1 MRVLSNLNTLEG
13 KIGLPTPPGKPQ
25 TFSKQFTA
33 NIDSSIICDGESD
46 ALPHRRSQRRF
57 PGPAGLL
64 PLMKPTELE
73 TGGINISDVNNVFVN
88 KPCRREE
95 LNISNSQASSD
106 ECSQALPGSQMQ
118 GTLHRDVLRDFG
130 AELQAGAAIVLR
142 QVSVI
147 SPSSRTHY
155 LNITS
160 ANIVAIYP
168 SQGCTGQVILPGS
181 LLQSSASGQTAQQ
194 TLKTY
199 IHTADVELIE
209 EGNKRMENTLVSMRQ
224 RMGEGT
230 LPQAPFTPGSVR
242 GNQQPPNTMTECRVQ
257 RLPPVQHNMSQG
269 TPLTPQYQFVRN
281 SQNTVAQPA
290 HSSSSIQIKTP
301 NSKVLANCK
310 AGIADPSPSTSAFVP
325 KVWNNRD
332 NEVSGCLVKSCQSS
346 GFSPIREMEIAC
358 PNTLKVSSGASDL
371 QGESSTGQLSFNQQ
385 SADVSESVWFDDLND
400 DILSQLS
407 DDF

>member
-1 MRVLSNLNTLEG
+1 MLFCG
-13 KIGLPTPPGKPQ
+13 
-25 TFSKQFTA
+25 
-33 NIDSSIICDGESD
+33 
-46 ALPHRRSQRRF
+46 
-57 PGPAGLL
+57 
-64 PLMKPTELE
+64 
-73 TGGINISDVNNVFVN
+73 
-88 KPCRREE
+88 
-95 LNISNSQASSD
+95 
-106 ECSQALPGSQMQ
+106 
-118 GTLHRDVLRDFG
+118 
-130 AELQAGAAIVLR
+130 

-230 LPQAPFTPGSVR
+230 LPQAPITPGSVR
-242 GNQQPPNTMTECRVQ
+242 GNQQPPNTVTECRVQ
-257 RLPPVQHNMSQG
+257 CLPPVQHNMSQG

-290 HSSSSIQIKTP
+290 HSSSSCRFTFKNCGKIFPSSGTVSSDCPATPSPSQHSLGQQTGATSKPGNVLQHANEKARTDSHLSTGINAVQIKTP

-325 KVWNNRD
+325 KVLSWNNRD

-371 QGESSTGQLSFNQQ
+371 QGESSTGQLSFNLQ
-385 SADVSESVWFDDLND
+385 SADVSESVWFDGKYIYEATKKCNT
-400 DILSQLS
+400 IT
-407 DDF
+407 DFVR

>member
-1 MRVLSNLNTLEG
+1 MLHRAKCRQLPKG
-13 KIGLPTPPGKPQ
+13 KVPLMLGI
-25 TFSKQFTA
+25 
-33 NIDSSIICDGESD
+33 IDSIDFTGID
-46 ALPHRRSQRRF
+46 AGVVVRDQ
-57 PGPAGLL
+57 
-64 PLMKPTELE
+64 
-73 TGGINISDVNNVFVN
+73 TG
-88 KPCRREE
+88 
-95 LNISNSQASSD
+95 
-106 ECSQALPGSQMQ
+106 QMQ

-290 HSSSSIQIKTP
+290 HSSSSSRFTFK
-301 NSKVLANCK
+301 KL
-310 AGIADPSPSTSAFVP
+310 
-325 KVWNNRD
+325 W
-332 NEVSGCLVKSCQSS
+332 
-346 GFSPIREMEIAC
+346 
-358 PNTLKVSSGASDL
+358 
-371 QGESSTGQLSFNQQ
+371 
-385 SADVSESVWFDDLND
+385 
-400 DILSQLS
+400 
-407 DDF
+407 